1 MGCRHGQ
8 AVNTSL
14 HQDGSPKPPE
24 TLSTLERLA
33 LATGGTEKSW
43 NRCIFPFGII
53 SLVIG
58 IAGTGVTFYFNNMQ
72 LSKVISIVLL
82 AVGLALVAF
91 ACWRLYKKKTRRK
104 EANSFSSEQCAL

>member
-8 AVNTSL
+8 AINTSL

-72 LSKVISIVLL
+72 LSKVISVVLL

-91 ACWRLYKKKTRRK
+91 ACWRLYKKKMRRK